1 MLWNDETKK
10 FVNAGEPATKLDD
23 PCLQGLTI
31 TPGEVISRIDKA
43 RGRGGRLDL
52 TGIGPHEGPGRGLDP
67 DGPHG
72 SSSSATTRSRASPTT
87 SATCASWSGSV
98 WRATG

>member
-52 TGIGPHEGPGRGLDP
+52 TGIGLTKVP
-67 DGPHG
+67 DEVWTLTDLTDLQL
-72 SSSSATTRSRASPTT
+72 SNNKITRIPDDVGNLREL
-87 SATCASWSGSV
+87 
-98 WRATG
+98 